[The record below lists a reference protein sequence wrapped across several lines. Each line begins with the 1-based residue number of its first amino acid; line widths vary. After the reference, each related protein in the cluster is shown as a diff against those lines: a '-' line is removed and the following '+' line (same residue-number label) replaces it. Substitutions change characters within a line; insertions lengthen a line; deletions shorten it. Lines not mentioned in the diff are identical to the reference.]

1 MNDEM
6 VNSGFYVNGC
16 SITQTHNPTNK
27 NHNRMSVQFRWFD
40 TPTNHSDW
48 VDPDVGNQRTF
59 SFDTIPWQLAN
70 EASFTSSGTTDYSN
84 LSSSAHITF
93 LITLFGAPVNP

>member
-1 MNDEM
+1 M
-6 VNSGFYVNGC
+6 FL
-16 SITQTHNPTNK
+16 TNIKFFNFK
-27 NHNRMSVQFRWFD
+27 NHE
-40 TPTNHSDW
+40 
-48 VDPDVGNQRTF
+48 QRTF

-84 LSSSAHITF
+84 LSSSANITF